1 MSKST
6 DLSIELGSAA
16 RGVRRRFV
24 WLAVLCVV
32 LFAADVVLGS
42 EGVVWGDVW
51 RGGSLAQKLVLYYRL
66 PKAAVAVLA
75 GAALSVSGVLMQ
87 TVFRNPLAG
96 PYILGVSSGASLGVA
111 LFLLGMP
118 MIGAAGVAMDLGI
131 ALSAWLGA
139 AAVLLVVL
147 AVSSRLKDIMAVLIL
162 GMMLSSA
169 AAAFVDLLQYFSSE
183 SALKGF
189 VVWAMGSLAV
199 GSVEQIAV
207 MGGCVAVGLVLAAG
221 SVKGLDMLLLGERY
235 AQSMGLNVTR
245 SRLVV
250 FAATSLLAG
259 GVTAFCGPI
268 AFVGIAV
275 PHLARMWF
283 RTSAHRVLLPAS
295 ALLGAA
301 VVLLCDA
308 VAGVPFSDTVLPINT
323 ITSLVGIPVV
333 IWVVVRS
340 RRNKI
345 M

>member
-1 MSKST
+1 MRQKF
-6 DLSIELGSAA
+6 L
-16 RGVRRRFV
+16 
-24 WLAVLCVV
+24 WLILLCIF
-32 LFAADVVLGS
+32 LFGLDVVLGS
-42 EGVVWGDVW
+42 QGVVWGDLW
-51 RGGSLAQKLVLYYRL
+51 RDGSLSQKLVLHYRL
-66 PKAAVAVLA
+66 PKALVAVLA
-75 GAALSVSGVLMQ
+75 GSALSVSGVLMQ

-111 LFLLGMP
+111 VFLLGMP
-118 MIGAAGVAMDLGI
+118 MLGAAGVAMNLGV
-131 ALSAWLGA
+131 ALSAWIGA
-139 AAVLLVVL
+139 SAVLLVVL

-199 GSVEQIAV
+199 GSIDQIV
-207 MGGCVAVGLVLAAG
+207 IMTVCVVGGLALAAG
-221 SVKGLDMLLLGERY
+221 SIKGLDMLLLGERY
-235 AQSMGLNVTR
+235 ASSMGLNVTR
-245 SRLVV
+245 SRLLI

-295 ALLGAA
+295 AVLGAA
-301 VVLLCDA
+301 VLLLCDV

-333 IWVVVRS
+333 VWVVIHS